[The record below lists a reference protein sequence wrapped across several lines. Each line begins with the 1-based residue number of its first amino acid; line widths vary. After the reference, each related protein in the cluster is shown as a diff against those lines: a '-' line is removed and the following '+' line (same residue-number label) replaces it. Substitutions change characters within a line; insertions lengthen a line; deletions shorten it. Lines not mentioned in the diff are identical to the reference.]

1 MAEVANNFI
10 DEMIREDLDNGI
22 YTHVHTRFP
31 PEPNLPGW
39 YSPSLKSYLNVV
51 SALDNSGL

>member
-31 PEPNLPGW
+31 PVLPQ
-39 YSPSLKSYLNVV
+39 SP
-51 SALDNSGL
+51 GLRS